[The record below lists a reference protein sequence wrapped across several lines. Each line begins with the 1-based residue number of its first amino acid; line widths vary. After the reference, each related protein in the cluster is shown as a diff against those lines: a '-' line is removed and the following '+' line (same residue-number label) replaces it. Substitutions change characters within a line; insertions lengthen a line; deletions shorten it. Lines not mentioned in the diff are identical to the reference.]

1 MCCAWGIF
9 SQLNGFKRKNVLWK
23 VFAIRPFSF
32 FYTRFGQ
39 TSIRKYAKK
48 KFSVPLLNKFR
59 NDSKVKLSFGSLCSV
74 ICLLCQIVMVL
85 LSSCLRT
92 VFDHMRLLV
101 GDTCQGSCKGGG
113 GRGGA
118 LVPPVFADQ
127 LTLYQTGAQIM
138 FTYVPNAHLDSQI
151 LRRACLLW
159 QDLQCMHWRSSPKPL
174 STIMWQWQNISPIIL
189 FIAHFDAFWWEPF
202 IYFIWVEKRRLGYY
216 FKSIF

>member
-1 MCCAWGIF
+1 MHQIWADRH
-9 SQLNGFKRKNVLWK
+9 KK
-23 VFAIRPFSF
+23 
-32 FYTRFGQ
+32 
-39 TSIRKYAKK
+39 IRKEEVL
-48 KFSVPLLNKFR
+48 SSTSNEVMT
-59 NDSKVKLSFGSLCSV
+59 DSKVKLSFGPLCSV

-138 FTYVPNAHLDSQI
+138 FTYVPNAHLDSQT
-151 LRRACLLW
+151 LRRACLL
-159 QDLQCMHWRSSPKPL
+159 
-174 STIMWQWQNISPIIL
+174 
-189 FIAHFDAFWWEPF
+189 
-202 IYFIWVEKRRLGYY
+202 
-216 FKSIF
+216 